1 MELIDKY
8 FERLGE
14 TFCGRLSRMVASLL
28 DCFSANTGDI
38 FRSMSKLFGLTF
50 HAADMYVFRFL
61 SSADFQL
68 DDHFWR
74 CHVKLLFDCLKKHGL
89 QKGATIQLNIDYTSI
104 RDDFLVLAA
113 SVLIG
118 GEKAVMA
125 YFSMRKYPKRKGQL
139 SLKKMEEAFLRALK
153 HILPKGYEYLI
164 VADRGFGNER
174 IVSICEQL
182 EFKFVLRLSDNLNV
196 TLGKQRAKLCNFE
209 GQNCKLAA
217 YVDRWKRHTTICV
230 NTKKDQNEQAS
241 TWFLVTNLD
250 VANASGSNVS
260 AEDVVDIYEKRFKI
274 EKLFQDLKSSGF
286 DVEKSKIKKYDR
298 AKRLLY
304 CIALAHALTTF
315 TGFFL
320 LKQKES

>member
-1 MELIDKY
+1 
-8 FERLGE
+8 
-14 TFCGRLSRMVASLL
+14 
-28 DCFSANTGDI
+28 
-38 FRSMSKLFGLTF
+38 
-50 HAADMYVFRFL
+50 MYVFRFL

-74 CHVKLLFDCLKKHGL
+74 CHINLLFDCLKKHGL
-89 QKGATIQLNIDYTSI
+89 QKGAMIQLNIDYTSI
-104 RDDFLVLAA
+104 RDDFLVLVA

-118 GEKAVMA
+118 GEKAVMT

-182 EFKFVLRLSDNLNV
+182 GFKFVLRLSDNLNI
-196 TLGKQRAKLCNFE
+196 TLGEQKAKLCDFE
-209 GQNCKLAA
+209 GQNCKLEA
-217 YVDRWKRHTTICV
+217 YVDRWKRPITICV
-230 NTKKDQNEQAS
+230 NTEKDQNEQAS

-250 VANASGSNVS
+250 ASGVDVS
-260 AEDVVDIYEKRFKI
+260 AAEIVDIYAKRFKI

-315 TGFFL
+315 TGFFYSNKKKADETITKVL
-320 LKQKES
+320 QFVQNRTIRAKATLCKRAKAFL